1 MAEESFQERTEEATP
16 RRLEEARKK
25 GQVAKSRELPSVAVM
40 MAGLLTLFWGSSF
53 FFRQFQGL
61 FEFYFS
67 NLRFSLS
74 VDNMSV
80 LFWLMLKHY
89 LWFLWPFLLILF
101 VVAFFANYL
110 QVGLFF
116 SSEALIPKFS
126 KINPLEGIKRLFS
139 LQSWVELL
147 KAIFK
152 VVIVGWVAFAVI
164 VKELPHMMPLMDQ
177 SPGQI
182 LLYMGN
188 ISFEI
193 FWKSCLV
200 MMFLAALDYL
210 FQRWEWQ
217 RSLRMTKQ
225 EVKEEYKQTEGDP
238 HVRARI
244 RSIQREMARKRMM
257 QAVPQ
262 ADVVITNPT
271 HLAVA
276 LKYESGKMAA
286 PMVVAKGAGV
296 IAEKI
301 KELALK
307 HEVPVLENKPVA
319 QALYKLVEVG
329 QVIPESLYHAVAEIL
344 AYVYRLKHR
353 GPTT

>member
-40 MAGLLTLFWGSSF
+40 LAGLLTLFWGSSF
-53 FFRQFQGL
+53 FYQQFQRL

-74 VDNMSV
+74 VDNMST
-80 LFWLMLKHY
+80 LFLLMLKQY
-89 LWFLWPFLLILF
+89 LWFLGPFLLILF
-101 VVAFFANYL
+101 VVAFLANYL
-110 QVGLFF
+110 QIGFIF
-116 SSEALIPKFS
+116 STDALIPKFS

-139 LQSWVELL
+139 LQSWVELV
-147 KAIFK
+147 KAILK
-152 VVIVGWVAFAVI
+152 VVIVGWVAFSI
-164 VKELPHMMPLMDQ
+164 VLKELPHMTPLLDQ

-182 LLYMGN
+182 LLYTGK
-188 ISFEI
+188 ISFDI

-200 MMFLAALDYL
+200 MMFLAAMDYL

-217 RSLRMTKQ
+217 RSLKMTKQ

-238 HVRARI
+238 QVKARI
-244 RSIQREMARKRMM
+244 RSIQREMARRRMM
-257 QAVPQ
+257 QAVPK

-276 LKYESGKMAA
+276 LQYESGKMSA

-296 IAEKI
+296 IAKKI
-301 KELALK
+301 KELAVK
-307 HEVPVLENKPVA
+307 HSVPVVENKPVA

-329 QVIPESLYHAVAEIL
+329 QSIPESLYHAVAEIL
-344 AYVYRLKHR
+344 AYVYRLKNKR
-353 GPTT
+353 P

>member
-25 GQVAKSRELPSVAVM
+25 GQVAKSRELPSVAVL
-40 MAGLLTLFWGSSF
+40 MAGLMTLFWGSDF
-53 FFRQFQGL
+53 FYRHFQGL
-61 FEFYFS
+61 FEFYLS

-74 VDNMSV
+74 VDNMPT
-80 LFWLMLKHY
+80 LFWLMLTQY
-89 LWFLWPFLLILF
+89 LWFLGPFLFILF
-101 VVAFFANYL
+101 AVAFFANYL
-110 QVGLFF
+110 QIGLFF
-116 SSEALIPKFS
+116 STEALAPKFS
-126 KINPLEGIKRLFS
+126 KLNPFEGIKRLFS
-139 LQSWVELL
+139 LSSWVELL
-147 KAIFK
+147 KAILK
-152 VVIVGWVAFAVI
+152 VVIVGWVAFSIIA
-164 VKELPHMMPLMDQ
+164 KELPRITPLLDQ

-182 LLYMGN
+182 LLYTGN
-188 ISFEI
+188 ISFDI

-200 MMFLAALDYL
+200 MMFLAAMDYL

-217 RSLRMTKQ
+217 RSLKMTKQ

-238 HVRARI
+238 QVKARI
-244 RSIQREMARKRMM
+244 RSIQREMARRRMM
-257 QAVPQ
+257 QAVPE

-276 LKYESGKMAA
+276 LKYETGKMPA

-301 KELALK
+301 KELASK
-307 HEVPVLENKPVA
+307 HSVPVIENKPVA

-329 QVIPESLYHAVAEIL
+329 QSIPESLYQAVAEIL
-344 AYVYRLKHR
+344 AYVYRLKNKR
-353 GPTT
+353 P